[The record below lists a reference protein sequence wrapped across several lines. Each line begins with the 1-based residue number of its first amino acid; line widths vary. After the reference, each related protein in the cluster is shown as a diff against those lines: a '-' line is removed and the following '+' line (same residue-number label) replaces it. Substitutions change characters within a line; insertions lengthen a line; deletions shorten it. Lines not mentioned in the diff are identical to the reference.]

1 MNTTARWL
9 KITVACPA
17 AATEAVSD
25 LIGLLSGV
33 GVDIRP
39 LPDQGVNAI
48 TGFFA
53 LESEAAADEWL
64 KRVIPELNRLY
75 GLYDL
80 PPPSP
85 NTEIIDDQDW
95 ATSWRQFFS
104 AFEVIPGLVIK
115 PSWEDD
121 RPGENRRVIIMDPG
135 MAFGTGQHA
144 STRMALS
151 LIAACFRNPTG
162 SPPKTVL
169 DVGTGTGIL
178 AMAAAVFGAERVTA
192 VDNDPEAVGIATDN
206 IRANGLEG
214 IIDVSGRSP
223 SDLPGPCDLICANIV
238 HDVLAE
244 MAPELGRLLGRNGRL
259 VLSGILRGEQEQ
271 HLARLYG
278 ANSMKTL
285 SVEYQG
291 EWAAMLL
298 AGA

>member
-1 MNTTARWL
+1 
-9 KITVACPA
+9 A

-25 LIGLLSGV
+25 LIGALSGV

-39 LPDQGVNAI
+39 LPGQNVNAV

-53 LESEAAADEWL
+53 LENDAAADEWL
-64 KRVIPELNRLY
+64 KRLIPELNRLY

-80 PPPSP
+80 PSPSP
-85 NTEIIDDQDW
+85 DTEIIDDQDW

-121 RPGENRRVIIMDPG
+121 RPGEDRRVITMDPG

-144 STRMALS
+144 STMLALS
-151 LIAACFRNPTG
+151 LIASCFRSPAG
-162 SPPKTVL
+162 GPPKTVL

-178 AMAAAVFGAERVTA
+178 AMAAAVFGAARVTA
-192 VDNDPEAVGIATDN
+192 VDNDPEAVGIAADN
-206 IRANGLEG
+206 IRANGLDGTIE
-214 IIDVSGRSP
+214 VSGRSL
-223 SDLPGPCDLICANIV
+223 SDLSGPYDLICANIV
-238 HDVLAE
+238 HDVLAA
-244 MAPELGRLLGRNGRL
+244 MAPEIGRLLGRNGRV
-259 VLSGILRGEQEQ
+259 VLSGILRDGQEQ

-278 ANSMKTL
+278 ANGMKTL